1 MSSNQD
7 ENSAESPADKI
18 ERINDYS
25 LPHKYIF
32 RICIVGDPNVGKS
45 SILTR
50 FCDNTFKENYNN
62 TIGVDFRVVTLKYN
76 DIIVKLHMWDT
87 AGQER
92 FRSLAVNY
100 FKSSNGFIFV
110 YDITNQDSFN
120 SINSWVNLVANHN
133 KNSIVNILIGN
144 KCDKEEERS
153 IEKDEGEHLA
163 EEKQFYFLETSAKK
177 NENIEKIFEVFVK
190 GFVDYYSRNE
200 YVEADNLQLTCSKT
214 EDIATVRDGG
224 SKCKC

>member
-1 MSSNQD
+1 M
-7 ENSAESPADKI
+7 
-18 ERINDYS
+18 
-25 LPHKYIF
+25 
-32 RICIVGDPNVGKS
+32 
-45 SILTR
+45 
-50 FCDNTFKENYNN
+50 
-62 TIGVDFRVVTLKYN
+62 
-76 DIIVKLHMWDT
+76 
-87 AGQER
+87 
-92 FRSLAVNY
+92 
-100 FKSSNGFIFV
+100 
-110 YDITNQDSFN
+110 
-120 SINSWVNLVANHN
+120 ANHN

-224 SKCKC
+224 SKCKCWKKLFEKYIY